1 MQLTR
6 INNDKQT
13 GNCPAKIRK
22 LFILILNKII
32 PRTGKSHFFTSGCFE
47 SHLIN
52 VTVPVILFFSPE
64 GLVYITEYR
73 NTPGGAGFP
82 SMVPS
87 QPRLMS
93 CV

>member
-32 PRTGKSHFFTSGCFE
+32 SGQE
-47 SHLIN
+47 TLI
-52 VTVPVILFFSPE
+52 SS
-64 GLVYITEYR
+64 R
-73 NTPGGAGFP
+73 SGFP
-82 SMVPS
+82 KIT
-87 QPRLMS
+87 
-93 CV
+93 